1 MKKRPSKISE
11 LISSR
16 ELLLN
21 LVLREVRGQYKRT
34 IFGQLW
40 SLANPLASVVVYTI
54 VFGFVLRV
62 NPEPGDPSG
71 LNVFPVWLLCGL
83 LPWIFFSNVVQQGMG
98 SILNNSGLVQK
109 VYFPRIVLPASY
121 IGSIGYNWL
130 IEMGVL
136 IVIVLVVGGNPLP
149 WIPAL
154 LLLMILLAL
163 FSFGVVLAL
172 SIANV
177 YFRDTQYLV
186 GILLQLLMYM
196 TPIIY
201 PISLVQ
207 TQSEQIGGLFGTDI
221 TLYDIYIIN
230 PMASFVEAF
239 RNVLYDNRFPG
250 GDVLLMITISTVVS
264 LIIGGLIFKRNETR
278 LAEAL

>member
-136 IVIVLVVGGNPLP
+136 ILIVLVVGGNPLP

-154 LLLMILLAL
+154 LLLMIFLAL

-239 RNVLYDNRFPG
+239 RNVLYDNRFPE

>member
-154 LLLMILLAL
+154 LLLMIFLAL

-239 RNVLYDNRFPG
+239 RNVLYDNRFPE

>member
-62 NPEPGDPSG
+62 TPEPGNPSG

-98 SILNNSGLVQK
+98 SILNNAGLVQK
-109 VYFPRIVLPASY
+109 VYFPRVVLPASY

-136 IVIVLVVGGNPLP
+136 IVIVLVAGGNPIP

-154 LLLMILLAL
+154 LLLMLLLAL
-163 FSFGVVLAL
+163 FSFGVILAL

-201 PISLVQ
+201 PISLVK
-207 TQSEQIGGLFGTDI
+207 TQSEQIGGLLGTNV

-239 RNVLYDNRFPG
+239 RNVLYDNRFPDN
-250 GDVLLMITISTVVS
+250 DVLLMISISTVIALV
-264 LIIGGLIFKRNETR
+264 IGGLIFRKNETR